1 MRAIA
6 LALLLPLFASPAL
19 ASKPEPQEVEL
30 HFLPQ
35 PGDKLRQ
42 TIGVNM
48 QMATNMLLGPDMT
61 DEQRAKLLDKARK
74 MSKGMHMSMQMTMR
88 TEASEVDAKGDYLLH
103 LRGEG
108 GEFKSQV
115 GDQPA
120 KDMPNPMGSLE
131 LDALTNTSR
140 QDFDI
145 LRVSGAPSA
154 LSNPKLLDGLAQGV
168 LKQAFGAMSS
178 LEGRRMKIGESVE
191 VPFDLQMP
199 MTQLP
204 AQARVN
210 ATAVYTLKA
219 IHHGIATFDTTIKMA
234 MGLGASVNPNEGQP
248 QKINVTMNGSGTG
261 HLEYRIADRLP
272 LRHDM
277 NATMHMTVQLPG
289 GASTQVEVEMKM
301 LSHAERYR

>member
-48 QMATNMLLGPDMT
+48 QMAINMLPGPDMT
-61 DEQRAKLLDKARK
+61 EEQRDKLLENARK
-74 MSKGMHMSMQMTMR
+74 MGKGMTMNMKMAMR
-88 TEASEVDAKGDYLLH
+88 TEASEVDAKGDYLVH

-108 GEFKSQV
+108 GEFKIHIA
-115 GDQPA
+115 DQPA

-131 LDALTNTSR
+131 VDALTNTNR

-178 LEGRRMKIGESVE
+178 LEGHRMKIGESVE
-191 VPFDLQMP
+191 APFDLQMP

-204 AQARVN
+204 AQAHVN
-210 ATAVYTLKA
+210 ATAVYTLRA
-219 IHHGIATFDTTIKMA
+219 IHHGIATFDTTVKMA
-234 MGLGASVNPNEGQP
+234 MEMAPNEGQP
-248 QKINVTMNGSGTG
+248 AKIKVAMNGTGAG
-261 HLEYRIADRLP
+261 HLDYRIADRLP
-272 LRHDM
+272 LHHDM
-277 NATMHMTVQLPG
+277 KATMHMTMQLPG
-289 GASTQVEVEMKM
+289 GASTEMDIGMNM
-301 LSHAERYR
+301 LASAERYR